1 MNIQE
6 LHNRNVQIDNYQS
19 TFLSLKCDQKLYRF
33 DIFGKQE
40 FDLEKGAIAE
50 LEYFESHPLLINYS
64 ENVIVTFINSKPK
77 DSEKFVEEIENA
89 IDEITQGWRSWK
101 DYITDENFYTF
112 ETFLKNVND
121 GNGKL
126 LAAPSSITQNVL
138 KVCEKHNVAVKA
150 FDNNLQTKCFKLI
163 TIGRNYIIAK
173 EFKYNEKN

>member
-6 LHNRNVQIDNYQS
+6 LHNRNVQIENYQS
-19 TFLSLKCDQKLYRF
+19 TFLTLKCDQKIYRF

-40 FDLEKGAIAE
+40 FGLKKGSIGE
-50 LEYFESHPLLINYS
+50 LKCFESHPLLLNYS
-64 ENVIVTFINSKPK
+64 ENIIVTFINSKPT
-77 DSEKFVEEIENA
+77 DSEKFVEDIENA
-89 IDEITQGWRSWK
+89 INEITQGWRNWK

-121 GNGKL
+121 GSGKL
-126 LAAPSSITQNVL
+126 LAAPFSITQNVL

-150 FDNNLQTKCFKLI
+150 FDNNLKTESFNLL
-163 TIGRNYIIAK
+163 TIGQNYIIAK